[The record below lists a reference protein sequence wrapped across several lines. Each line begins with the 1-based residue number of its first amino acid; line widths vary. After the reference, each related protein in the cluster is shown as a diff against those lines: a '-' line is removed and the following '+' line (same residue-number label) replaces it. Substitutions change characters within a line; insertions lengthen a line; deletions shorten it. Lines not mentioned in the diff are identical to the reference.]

1 MDLQEIMQQRRVE
14 MEGRLFAEQ
23 ICAKIPK
30 TISCNGIHKPN
41 SRTTLRQITE
51 KYQSKRPNIR
61 IFKYLCG
68 NKWFD
73 LWMVT
78 NIE

>member
-1 MDLQEIMQQRRVE
+1 MDLQEIMQQRCKE
-14 MEGRLFAEQ
+14 KEGRLFAEQ

-41 SRTTLRQITE
+41 SRIILRQITE
-51 KYQSKRPNIR
+51 NYQSEQPNIR
-61 IFKYLCG
+61 IFNYLCS
-68 NKWFD
+68 NKQFD